1 MSEHET
7 NHFFRGGMLTVAL
20 IAVAGIIF
28 SHVYRPAQT
37 ARQALEEELRIAAGR
52 QETKKERLRAM
63 REKCAELE
71 NGDPETLAEVIR
83 QELGKGATDEYFK

>member
-7 NHFFRGGMLTVAL
+7 NHFFRGGMLTAVL

-28 SHVYRPAQT
+28 SHVYRPAQA
-37 ARQALEEELRIAAGR
+37 ARQSLEEELRLAAGR
-52 QETKKERLRAM
+52 QNAKQERLRTM

-71 NGDPETLAEVIR
+71 SGDPETLAEVIR
-83 QELGKGATDEYFK
+83 QELGKGAADEYFK